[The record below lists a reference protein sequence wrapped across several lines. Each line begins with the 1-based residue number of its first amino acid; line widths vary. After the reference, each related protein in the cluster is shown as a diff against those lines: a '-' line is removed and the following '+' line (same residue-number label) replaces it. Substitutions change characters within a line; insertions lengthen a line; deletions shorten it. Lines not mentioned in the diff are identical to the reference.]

1 MNICLKHVY
10 IYLFIYLFAV
20 TPIWVKAKYIHS
32 YKISERKKQNKQKKH
47 NYMCIGTTEIKA
59 DEGTGEKILC
69 SPQDGQLMDSLFYN
83 SNYRKNLKN
92 KNKN

>member
-1 MNICLKHVY
+1 MLLNRYGMQWIFVSNTFIF

-47 NYMCIGTTEIKA
+47 NYMYIGTTEIRRMIK
-59 DEGTGEKILC
+59 E
-69 SPQDGQLMDSLFYN
+69 
-83 SNYRKNLKN
+83 LKKGN
-92 KNKN
+92 KKYKFVTRDWIG

>member
-47 NYMCIGTTEIKA
+47 NYMYIGTTEIRRMIK
-59 DEGTGEKILC
+59 E
-69 SPQDGQLMDSLFYN
+69 
-83 SNYRKNLKN
+83 LKKGN
-92 KNKN
+92 KKYKFVTRD

>member
-1 MNICLKHVY
+1 VKSVRQKNLISLL
-10 IYLFIYLFAV
+10 IYE
-20 TPIWVKAKYIHS
+20 IWDV
-32 YKISERKKQNKQKKH
+32 ND
-47 NYMCIGTTEIKA
+47 CKA

-69 SPQDGQLMDSLFYN
+69 SPQDGQPMDSLFYN